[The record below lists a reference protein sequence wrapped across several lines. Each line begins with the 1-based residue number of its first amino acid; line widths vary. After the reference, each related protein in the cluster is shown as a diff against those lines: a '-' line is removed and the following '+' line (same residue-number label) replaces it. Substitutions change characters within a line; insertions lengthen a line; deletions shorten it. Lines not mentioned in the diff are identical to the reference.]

1 MSRLH
6 PLRSIV
12 LLLFVAAAAT
22 LPAHAVNK
30 DILELQAQVQQ
41 LQAAIAHLQQ
51 SNDESMGAL
60 KLLVE
65 QTSDSV
71 SKMSI
76 TVNGMALKTQNQQE
90 AFTTKSDQLSGQ
102 IQSLNDSLDEL
113 KARLDKMQKALNDIQ
128 SQQQTAN
135 AVLGSL
141 PQLGGANAAPPAA
154 PITRP
159 AARGPAPSAAPVDNQ
174 DSASPFSGDVAVPV
188 GAAPVASAQTPV
200 TEMYRVAYA
209 DYIAAKYPLASSE
222 FSDLIKAYPDDNL
235 AGNSYFY
242 IGEMDA
248 RTKKPSAAI
257 KAYDHLL
264 EHYPD
269 NAKIPAA
276 HLHKADAMIDARET
290 DAAVRELHA
299 LIQRFPN
306 SPEAAQAR
314 ARLVSLHTR

>member
-6 PLRSIV
+6 KLRIFI
-12 LLLFVAAAAT
+12 LIAIAGLAAS
-22 LPAHAVNK
+22 PAHAVSK
-30 DILELQAQVQQ
+30 EMLELQAQIQQ
-41 LQAAIAHLQQ
+41 LQAAVAHLQQ

-65 QTSDSV
+65 QTADSV
-71 SKMSI
+71 NKMSI
-76 TVNGMALKTQNQQE
+76 TVNGLALKSQNQQD
-90 AFTTKSDQLSGQ
+90 AFGAKSDQLSGQ

-113 KARLDKMQKALNDIQ
+113 KARLDKMQKALTDIQ

-141 PQLGGANAAPPAA
+141 PQGGTTATDPTTAAPVASP
-154 PITRP
+154 PRSKTK
-159 AARGPAPSAAPVDNQ
+159 GPAPVPSPVTNQ
-174 DSASPFSGDVAVPV
+174 DSASPFSGDA
-188 GAAPVASAQTPV
+188 AAPAVAGPPPIA
-200 TEMYRVAYA
+200 EMYRVAYA

-242 IGEMDA
+242 IGEIDS
-248 RTKKPSAAI
+248 RTQKPSAAI

-264 EHYPD
+264 ERYPD
-269 NAKIPAA
+269 NTKIPAA
-276 HLHKADAMIDARET
+276 HLHKAEAMIAVHQT

-299 LIQRFPN
+299 LVQRFPN

-314 ARLVSLHTR
+314 TRLVSLHAR

>member
-102 IQSLNDSLDEL
+102 IQS
-113 KARLDKMQKALNDIQ
+113 LNDIQ

-314 ARLVSLHTR
+314 ARLVSLHAR

>member
-1 MSRLH
+1 MSRLRN
-6 PLRSIV
+6 LT
-12 LLLFVAAAAT
+12 LLLLVSAVAAA
-22 LPAHAVNK
+22 PAHAVNK
-30 DILELQAQVQQ
+30 DMLELQAQIQQ
-41 LQAAIAHLQQ
+41 LQAAVAHLQQ

-65 QTSDSV
+65 QTADSV
-71 SKMSI
+71 NKMSI
-76 TVNGMALKTQNQQE
+76 TVNGMALKSQNQQD
-90 AFTTKSDQLSGQ
+90 AFTAKSDQLSGQ

-113 KARLDKMQKALNDIQ
+113 KARLDKMQKALSDIQ

-141 PQLGGANAAPPAA
+141 PQAGAPAAAQPVAAPVTPT
-154 PITRP
+154 PRSKNKG
-159 AARGPAPSAAPVDNQ
+159 GPAPSAPDN
-174 DSASPFSGDVAVPV
+174 SSPFSGDVASPV
-188 GAAPVASAQTPV
+188 GAAPSAAQVPI

-209 DYIAAKYPLASSE
+209 DYIAAKYPLADSE
-222 FSDLIKAYPDDNL
+222 FTDLIKAYPDDNL

-242 IGEMDA
+242 IGEIDA

-314 ARLVSLHTR
+314 TRLAGLHAR